1 MIEVYDNP
9 NSTGDYAVL
18 PAAIGD
24 SLGGGSLLKAGNG
37 TLYLQGATSNTY
49 SGMTT
54 IMGTLVAAKT
64 GGATAIPGNV
74 TLSETGDGT
83 GTLLR
88 LDGDNQLTPSC
99 AMTFSTPLSS
109 ARLELNGHAATLSAI
124 NGDSHAVIEGLSDN
138 TGLNVD
144 STLTIDNAAD
154 CTFAGVIRDKL
165 QGSGTGRVNL
175 VKNGAGSLL
184 LGGINGYTGPT
195 VVNDGMLQVN
205 GSIQSSPSASVGP
218 TATLY
223 FNSAAG
229 YFGCGGPISG
239 SGTVQIYQ
247 GAHAF
252 SAGAGGNTSLSGFAG
267 LVSLTSGVVSL
278 LSPGG
283 LGSGAVSVTG
293 GASYDLATSATMT
306 FSNPITLGGIGGTLG
321 GVAMPALYGGGN
333 GGAYTISAPIT
344 LLATSDVGNSTNN
357 GTLILSGKITGPGGL
372 VVGKSTAAAADQDGA
387 LAIAGTASND
397 YGGDTA
403 INRGTVYLQKSGGA
417 IAIPGNLNISPSG
430 TTSTGNTYLILNA
443 SNQIAPAAVITFAS
457 GRQMNMYFEL
467 QGNDQTLGGI
477 VDYSGRSVI
486 ENAELEPGINNTGT
500 LTIDNT
506 ANCKYV
512 GAIRNG
518 AFAANGASTGLLALV
533 KSGPGTLTLGGS
545 HCGDYTGGLTVNA
558 GTLDYSGATVLP
570 GTPLAYPTGPTGPTA
585 PVVIAPCPY
594 TINGGRLNI
603 GELSASIGAFT
614 ISGGTVSGTGTLT
627 SNAAYDVRGGRVE
640 ANLAG
645 NAIGLTKS
653 GASLAVLTGTNSYS
667 GRTTLA
673 GGVLELGPSAQD
685 CVLNLGGA
693 DVQSGRWSSTT
704 PAGWT
709 RRRRSPA
716 CCGPVMTTAIGTWA
730 SSRIRRRR
738 RRG

>member
-1 MIEVYDNP
+1 M
-9 NSTGDYAVL
+9 
-18 PAAIGD
+18 
-24 SLGGGSLLKAGNG
+24 
-37 TLYLQGATSNTY
+37 
-49 SGMTT
+49 
-54 IMGTLVAAKT
+54 
-64 GGATAIPGNV
+64 
-74 TLSETGDGT
+74 
-83 GTLLR
+83 
-88 LDGDNQLTPSC
+88 
-99 AMTFSTPLSS
+99 
-109 ARLELNGHAATLSAI
+109 
-124 NGDSHAVIEGLSDN
+124 
-138 TGLNVD
+138 
-144 STLTIDNAAD
+144 
-154 CTFAGVIRDKL
+154 
-165 QGSGTGRVNL
+165 
-175 VKNGAGSLL
+175 
-184 LGGINGYTGPT
+184 
-195 VVNDGMLQVN
+195 
-205 GSIQSSPSASVGP
+205 
-218 TATLY
+218 
-223 FNSAAG
+223 
-229 YFGCGGPISG
+229 
-239 SGTVQIYQ
+239 
-247 GAHAF
+247 
-252 SAGAGGNTSLSGFAG
+252 
-267 LVSLTSGVVSL
+267 
-278 LSPGG
+278 
-283 LGSGAVSVTG
+283 
-293 GASYDLATSATMT
+293 
-306 FSNPITLGGIGGTLG
+306 
-321 GVAMPALYGGGN
+321 
-333 GGAYTISAPIT
+333 
-344 LLATSDVGNSTNN
+344 
-357 GTLILSGKITGPGGL
+357 ILSGKITGR
-372 VVGKSTAAAADQDGA
+372 AAWWSESRRRRRRIRTA

-570 GTPLAYPTGPTGPTA
+570 GTPLAYPIGPTGPTS

-693 DVQSGRWSSTT
+693 DVQSGALVFDYAGGSDPAATIASLLRASYDDGQWDVGQFQNSTASSTGLT
-704 PAGWT
+704 LGWLDDPTSHEVKVMATYAGDFNLDGVVDSADRAIWFANASTGSTWQQGDANYDGVVNGLDRDLWFSHVGLPSLALDVSAANLAPAPEPGSVT
-709 RRRRSPA
+709 LLVT
-716 CCGPVMTTAIGTWA
+716 GLIGLLVYAW
-730 SSRIRRRR
+730 RWRK
-738 RRG
+738 RGT